1 MNQDERTAYQ
11 IAASLELLGFTPEH
25 TKDLPINVALSC
37 IYTGIEDLIAEVTR
51 LKRLV
56 NVNSLFPEPDH
67 DS

>member
-25 TKDLPINVALSC
+25 IKDLPINVALSC
-37 IYTGIEDLIAEVTR
+37 ICCGIEDLIAEVTR